1 MRRREEL
8 TRGQIDLIADA
19 LREDRAAEDVTSH
32 LLVPAEA
39 RGRVV
44 IRAKQPGVVAG
55 LGLGCFALMSCGGR
69 GDLGLLVEDGTRV
82 ATGAELVRL
91 EGRLRG
97 LLAGER
103 TALNLIQRT
112 SGIATLTAKFV
123 DAVAGTKARI
133 LATRKTAPG
142 LRAFDLAAVR
152 AGGGDV
158 HRASLAERVL
168 VKENHLAAAR
178 AAGTARTMADVVA
191 LIARER
197 PGVPVGIE
205 AEDVDE
211 LRAALV
217 AGVDVV
223 LLDEFPPERVAEA
236 VALRDAAFPQGGGP
250 QLEVSGGVTLAN
262 VRRYAETGVER
273 ISVGAI
279 THSAPALDVSM
290 KVLPA

>member
-1 MRRREEL
+1 MPVSASGTDAVRAAIL
-8 TRGQIDLIADA
+8 AA
-19 LREDRAAEDVTSH
+19 LREDRAADDVTSRA
-32 LLVPAEA
+32 LVPETTAGHA
-39 RGRVV
+39 MV
-44 IRAKQPGVVAG
+44 RAKEAGVVAG
-55 LGLGCFALMSCGGR
+55 LTVAARVFAEIDSR
-69 GDLGLLVEDGTRV
+69 VRFDAAVRDGARV
-82 ATGAELVRL
+82 AAGAVVARVA
-91 EGRLRG
+91 GPLRS

-103 TALNLIQRT
+103 TAVNFLQRM

-123 DAVAGTKARI
+123 DEVKGTRAQI

-142 LRAFDLAAVR
+142 LREFDLQAVR
-152 AGGGDV
+152 AGGGGV
-158 HRASLAERVL
+158 HRESLAERVL

-191 LIARER
+191 ALARER
-197 PGVPVGIE
+197 PGVPIGIE
-205 AEDVDE
+205 AEDLDE

-217 AGVDVV
+217 PGVEVV
-223 LLDEFPPERVAEA
+223 LLDDFEPERIVEA

-250 QLEVSGGVTLAN
+250 ALEASGGVTLAN

-273 ISVGAI
+273 ITVGAI